1 MTERLPVRP
10 TDPPPARAVRST
22 TPPSFDTKTRLVEAL
37 DQHLDKNSR
46 RLEKWIGFGRLMVLA
61 TSFADQLTGHWRFG
75 LPPAHLWYSVAIHFV
90 ALCGCVGLILAASR
104 TKRTIRL
111 LRVSVCF
118 DMAAIVVIM
127 IDSLRWPDPTY
138 GGILRMV
145 ELGIIPITVIGAGC
159 RLHRHLVITSAILG
173 LAATGFLVALDASW
187 NRPLMNYGAADV
199 LGFAV
204 LFVAAAVLAGVI
216 AIRTRSMVFQAARL
230 ATRVDKAR
238 DRLRVYV
245 SDEVA
250 AEALDGSADSLS
262 LDGEQRHVAVLFSDL
277 RDFTRYASTIDPK
290 QLVAELNAYFDA
302 MVPVIQAQ
310 GGVIDKF
317 MGDAIMA
324 VFSQK
329 SGAPDVSARALA
341 AAFDMRDAL
350 VIHNEQRAFSGRPP
364 MRHGI
369 GLHSGFVVAGNV
381 GTQDRVQYTVIGD
394 VVNVASRLEKATK
407 ELGTSF
413 LCSVAVVQDARRAAG
428 RTGGLPPLVSVG
440 TQELRGV
447 DGTVEIF
454 AAADEVTAR
463 PAARR

>member
-1 MTERLPVRP
+1 MSDRLPVRP
-10 TDPPPARAVRST
+10 TDPPPTRAVRST
-22 TPPSFDTKTRLVEAL
+22 TPPSFDTKTRLSEVL

-46 RLEKWIGFGRLMVLA
+46 RMERWIGIGRVLA
-61 TSFADQLTGHWRFG
+61 LATACADQVTGSVRFG
-75 LPPAHLWYSVAIHFV
+75 LPAAHITYILVAQSIV
-90 ALCGCVGLILAASR
+90 LAACIAVFLLNQR
-104 TKRTIRL
+104 WRHHLRL
-111 LRVSVCF
+111 MRGSVCL
-118 DMAAIVVIM
+118 DMVAIVVLI
-127 IDSLRWPDPTY
+127 SASVRWPDPTY
-138 GGILRMV
+138 AGVLRMV
-145 ELGIIPITVIGAGC
+145 ELGIIPIAVIAAGC
-159 RLHRHLVITSAILG
+159 RLHRHLAVLSAILG
-173 LAATGFLVALDASW
+173 IVATVLLIGLDLRW
-187 NRPLMNYGAADV
+187 NRDIINYGVPDV
-199 LGFAV
+199 LGYAV
-204 LFVAAAVLAGVI
+204 LFVAASVLAAVI
-216 AIRTRSMVFQAARL
+216 AGRTRSMVFEAARL

-250 AEALDGSADSLS
+250 TEALDGSADSLS

-277 RDFTRYASTIDPK
+277 RDFTRYASAIDPK

-329 SGAPDVSARALA
+329 AGAPDVSARALA

-350 VIHNEQRAFSGRPP
+350 ATHNEQRASSGRPP

-447 DGTVEIF
+447 DGAVEIF